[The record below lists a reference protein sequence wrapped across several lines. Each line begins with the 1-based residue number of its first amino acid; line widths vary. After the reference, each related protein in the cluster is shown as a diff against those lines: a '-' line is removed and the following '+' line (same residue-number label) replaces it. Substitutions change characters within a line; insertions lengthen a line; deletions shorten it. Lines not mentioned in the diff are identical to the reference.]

1 MFCEIGP
8 GVACVADYPGHI
20 APKSQ
25 QEHRLGSPILSE
37 QIVNQPF
44 KFVQY
49 SQIDFPVPA
58 DLKIRPNELSTTPD
72 LAVLPVAA
80 RTEFSFT
87 QNHESREASEAPD
100 DKICQ
105 IRNLTEL
112 EGRKLK
118 IRRKRAPSRN
128 SGSTKI

>member
-8 GVACVADYPGHI
+8 AWGCVADYPGHI

-72 LAVLPVAA
+72 LAVLLVGSPE
-80 RTEFSFT
+80 RNFL
-87 QNHESREASEAPD
+87 SRRIMRVGKLSE
-100 DKICQ
+100 
-105 IRNLTEL
+105 
-112 EGRKLK
+112 
-118 IRRKRAPSRN
+118 RRKS
-128 SGSTKI
+128 